1 MMTKL
6 QNLCFPLEEIC
17 PDSALYF
24 HEDEGRIRLDG
35 YFNLIFLEKWKAY
48 TTVQD
53 FVLKVRASGV
63 RRLEAWCG
71 GKLTAERELPGTPEE
86 CTFSLPG
93 EILAGRT
100 MYFAFVKEPGGGPW
114 QISGAVYGRT
124 EEALRETGI
133 GIDICTFRREA
144 ELARNL
150 RALKTHFFDR
160 GEEAAEHV
168 RIFVVDNGRTLD
180 SFAPVREL
188 QESFGELLE
197 ILPNRNSGGA
207 GGFARGM
214 LRILET
220 REKYGFTH
228 VLLQDDDAVTDPESI
243 VRIYGL
249 LRTLKEAWKDVT
261 VGGNLLNVDHPNRLC
276 SSGEWWDQGVVI
288 FGGLNWDLRRPEC
301 CTDVR
306 LTGTGLEHERYS
318 GWWCCCFSLNT
329 VRRDNLPLPLFLHH
343 DDIEFGM
350 RNRKQ
355 GTVFLNGIG
364 VWHRTFEH
372 SYPNANLYYDTRNLL
387 IELVLQYGTVSR
399 KNFWRFVIKPMIS
412 GALLLNYRSARFV
425 YQGFLDFLKGPEWLA
440 GQDPERLNS
449 IVRSHALAFVPPE
462 EAEQILGQRQTERL
476 RAEAEE
482 IRRRYAE
489 EGAEFLET
497 RKVKASLLHKLT
509 VNGLLLPPEK
519 EAKLYLASD
528 PPYVLFRRK
537 QAVLLDIGSGR
548 FAVMKREPR
557 EMRRTVRLIVRAW
570 TGFFTKAPGAV
581 RSWKEGAARLT
592 AAESWERYLG
602 LNEVSGA
609 EDVPGE
615 TGVTENAGKDTF
627 GGGPVL

>member
-6 QNLCFPLEEIC
+6 QNLCFPAEEIC
-17 PDSALYF
+17 PDSEMYF
-24 HEDEGRIRLDG
+24 HEEEGRVRLDG
-35 YFNLIFLEKWKAY
+35 YFNLVLIEKWKTY

-63 RRLEAWCG
+63 RGLEAYCD
-71 GKLTAERELPGTPEE
+71 GKLVAERELPGTPEE

-93 EILAGRT
+93 ETLAGRT
-100 MYFAFVKEPGGGPW
+100 LYFAFVKEPGRESW

-124 EEALRETGI
+124 EETLRETGI
-133 GIDICTFRREA
+133 GIDICTFRREE

-150 RALKTHFFDR
+150 RVLKTHFFDC
-160 GEEAAEHV
+160 GEEAADHV
-168 RIFVVDNGRTLD
+168 RIFVIDNGRTLD
-180 SFAPVREL
+180 GFAPVREL
-188 QESFGELLE
+188 QERFGGLLE
-197 ILPNRNSGGA
+197 IIPNRNSGGA
-207 GGFARGM
+207 GGFTRGM
-214 LRILET
+214 LRILEK
-220 REKYGFTH
+220 REEYGLTH
-228 VLLQDDDAVTDPESI
+228 VLLQDDDAVIDPESI
-243 VRIYGL
+243 VRTYGL

-288 FGGLNWDLRRPEC
+288 YGGLNLDLRRPEN
-301 CTDVR
+301 CTDAR
-306 LTGTGLEHERYS
+306 LTAAGLEYERYS

-350 RNRKQ
+350 RNRDQ
-355 GTVFLNGIG
+355 GVVFLNGIG

-387 IELVLQYGTVSR
+387 IELVRQYGTVSR

-412 GALLLNYRSARFV
+412 GALLLNYHSARFV

-462 EAEQILGQRQTERL
+462 EAERILGQKQTEKL
-476 RAEAEE
+476 CAEAEE
-482 IRRRYAE
+482 IRRRYAA

-509 VNGLLLPPEK
+509 VNGLLLPAEK
-519 EAKLYLASD
+519 EPKLYLPSD

-537 QAVLLDIGSGR
+537 QAVLLDIGSGK
-548 FAVMKREPR
+548 FAVMKRDPR
-557 EMRRTVRLIVRAW
+557 EMRKTVRLMVRAW
-570 TGFFTKAPGAV
+570 TGFFTKLPGAV
-581 RSWKEGAARLT
+581 RNWKEGAGTLAT
-592 AAESWERYLG
+592 AEAWERYLG
-602 LNEVSGA
+602 LSET
-609 EDVPGE
+609 PGRKE
-615 TGVTENAGKDTF
+615 ILPGRQE
-627 GGGPVL
+627 